1 MGKLLKAGFY
11 RLEKSKL
18 FWGLIIATIIMS
30 YASFYLMQEQGM
42 KLEQK
47 FPSNLNFISFIIA
60 LFIVFFTS
68 VEFSSR
74 YY

>member
-30 YASFYLMQEQGM
+30 YASFYLMQEQEI

-47 FPSNLNFISFIIA
+47 FLSNLNFISFIIA
-60 LFIVFFTS
+60 IFVVFFTS
-68 VEFSSR
+68 VEFSGR